1 MPIPYRP
8 LGEVL
13 LPMPNKRLLQ
23 QGWSPRCL
31 PTPSPDPEHW
41 AVVKTTAIQA
51 GWFDDTQNKQLPQPL
66 KPRPAIEIQAGDLL
80 MTCAGPRSRCG
91 VPTLVRKTRPRL
103 MMSGKMYR
111 FRPQDELLPEFLEK
125 WLLSP
130 EAQRRIDRMKTG
142 ISDSGLNLT
151 QDRFLMLPVP
161 VPTVTEQRRIVEIL
175 EEHLSH
181 LDAAAADLTRAHVRL
196 ESLSEAALRLRIPSH
211 TVRRP
216 LSDVLELPLSNG
228 RSVPSRDGGFP
239 VLRLTA
245 LKEDGVDL
253 GERKGGA
260 WERDEAVR
268 FLVKQ
273 GDFLIARGN
282 GSLRLVGKGSLLRHE
297 PDEVAFPD
305 TAIRARARASAV
317 LPEFLS
323 LVWNSR
329 STRDQIERVARTSAG
344 IYKVNQSQLGAIQ
357 LPVPELSEQLSI
369 IDAMSRLQ
377 EHRHVALETIDLATR
392 RSRSLRRAVLAAAFE
407 GKLTGRH
414 TDFEVVEKLA
424 EA

>member
-1 MPIPYRP
+1 VTWDRAS
-8 LGEVL
+8 LREVADIQGGIQKQPKRAPHKNSFPFLRVANVTASGLDLADVHRVELFGDELERLRL
-13 LPMPNKRLLQ
+13 LP
-23 QGWSPRCL
+23 
-31 PTPSPDPEHW
+31 
-41 AVVKTTAIQA
+41 
-51 GWFDDTQNKQLPQPL
+51 
-66 KPRPAIEIQAGDLL
+66 GDLL
-80 MTCAGPRSRCG
+80 VVEGNGSRSQIGRAAVWNGAIDDC
-91 VPTLVRKTRPRL
+91 VHQNHLIRVRPGERL
-103 MMSGKMYR
+103 L
-111 FRPQDELLPEFLEK
+111 PQFLGLLWNAPGIRDELTRV
-125 WLLSP
+125 SSS
-130 EAQRRIDRMKTG
+130 T
-142 ISDSGLNLT
+142 SGLHTLSVAKLK
-151 QDRFLMLPVP
+151 RLVLPVP
-161 VPTVTEQRRIVEIL
+161 PVTEQRRIVEIL

-181 LDAAAADLTRAHVRL
+181 LDAAAADLTRANVRL

-369 IDAMSRLQ
+369 IAAMSRLQ
-377 EHRHVALETIDLATR
+377 EHRHVALETIDLAAR

-407 GKLTGRH
+407 GKLTGRR
-414 TDFEVVEKLA
+414 TDFEVVEELA

>member
-1 MPIPYRP
+1 MTWTTVALRDIGRWSGGGTPSKGRPEFWTEGTIPWLSPKDMR
-8 LGEVL
+8 GEVL
-13 LPMPNKRLLQ
+13 HDTKDHI
-23 QGWSPRCL
+23 
-31 PTPSPDPEHW
+31 TPE
-41 AVVKTTAIQA
+41 AVVQSAARLVPSGSVAVVTRSGILERTLPVAYVPFETTLNQDLRAVVARPDVDPRWIAWGLRRYEREILATTRKA
-51 GWFDDTQNKQLPQPL
+51 GTTV
-66 KPRPAIEIQAGDLL
+66 ASIE
-80 MTCAGPRSRCG
+80 
-91 VPTLVRKTRPRL
+91 VPRL
-103 MMSGKMYR
+103 MA
-111 FRPQDELLPEFLEK
+111 FP
-125 WLLSP
+125 
-130 EAQRRIDRMKTG
+130 
-142 ISDSGLNLT
+142 
-151 QDRFLMLPVP
+151 LPVP
-161 VPTVTEQRRIVEIL
+161 RLQEQRRIVEIL

-323 LVWNSR
+323 LVWNAR

-414 TDFEVVEKLA
+414 TDLEVVEKLA